1 VVVEVV
7 ARVTRASR
15 SRSSVSAA
23 VAGGAVVPSSV
34 VRTGK
39 AQSRQLAW
47 RRLCVPVSPA
57 GAPPQGLCASA
68 ACMRYAPTSSMC
80 PPSAMRLRLLPTALC
95 TVWRPEARDEGTV
108 QCSYHSGQLA
118 QLWSPDSA
126 LRVDPDRDR
135 CMHSTEP
142 LTRVWT
148 GQRASDSRAEK
159 TRAEDETSR

>member
-1 VVVEVV
+1 VRSSLARSLSLSLRVVVEVV

-47 RRLCVPVSPA
+47 RRLCVPVSPGA
-57 GAPPQGLCASA
+57 GCPTTQGLCASA
-68 ACMRYAPTSSMC
+68 ACMRYAPTSSLC

-118 QLWSPDSA
+118 QLWS
-126 LRVDPDRDR
+126 
-135 CMHSTEP
+135 
-142 LTRVWT
+142 
-148 GQRASDSRAEK
+148 
-159 TRAEDETSR
+159 